1 MMAGV
6 TWSHPGRRAGQATPE
21 ECKLV
26 TILFADVTGSTALGE
41 ELDPEDVRALMG
53 RYYDHARQVVSDHGG
68 TLEKFIGDA
77 VMVIFGLPQAHGDDA
92 ERAVAAALALRE
104 AVDKD
109 TVLRD
114 QVTLRIGIN
123 TGEVVATSDPSS
135 GDFLVTGDA
144 VNVAARLQQCANPGE
159 ILTSGRTHVATEA
172 AFLFNEARQVEVK
185 GEREPLRVFPVM
197 GMRPTR
203 QVERPP
209 LIGRKRELAHLAM
222 LQAWAQEEH
231 RPQLVSIVA
240 PAGIGK
246 TRLLEESLER
256 LDPDEGWRV
265 ATGRCL
271 PYGQALTYW
280 PLRGLLTD
288 LVGGIERDRVIDA
301 FVTGGYNPEDT
312 ARLADLVLA
321 PLGIESENVTERES
335 IFSAWRLLIETLA
348 KDAPRIIV
356 FEDLHWASDSLLDLV
371 EHVMHPRTKAPLL
384 MTAISRPELLDR
396 RPTWGGG
403 G

>member
-6 TWSHPGRRAGQATPE
+6 TWSHPGRRAGQATPDE
-21 ECKLV
+21 RKLV

-41 ELDPEDVRALMG
+41 EIDPEDVRALMG

-77 VMVIFGLPQAHGDDA
+77 VVVVFGLPQAHGDDA

-144 VNVAARLQQCANPGE
+144 MNVAA
-159 ILTSGRTHVATEA
+159 
-172 AFLFNEARQVEVK
+172 
-185 GEREPLRVFPVM
+185 
-197 GMRPTR
+197 
-203 QVERPP
+203 
-209 LIGRKRELAHLAM
+209 
-222 LQAWAQEEH
+222 
-231 RPQLVSIVA
+231 
-240 PAGIGK
+240 
-246 TRLLEESLER
+246 RLLEESLER

-288 LVGGIERDRVIDA
+288 LVGGIERDRVIDS
-301 FVTGGYNPEDT
+301 FVTGGYSPEDT

-384 MTAISRPELLDR
+384 MIAISRPELLDR